1 MEEISYKDELN
12 NMDLRLTE
20 MEEKID
26 VIDDK
31 LTQVMDA
38 IMGNRLTKSG
48 GFIEDINILKDK
60 IQLLE
65 KRQEK
70 YDEFKKRISWTVG
83 IIVAALIFI
92 QYISNIYSN
101 IK

>member
-26 VIDDK
+26 SIDDK

-48 GFIEDINILKDK
+48 GFIEDINVLKDK